1 MKFAIIGFAVATAA
15 WISNGGPG
23 GERHSLHVL
32 SSSAT
37 PKQGD
42 NWNWHGRVAAG
53 KSVEIRGVNGDVTA
67 DAADGAEVVVTAT
80 KRGRRSDPDE
90 VRIEVIEHEDG
101 VTICAVYPGSSN
113 NCARGGGHSNTH
125 NNDVEVNFT
134 VHLPRGV
141 GFDGNTVNGDVEAT
155 GLTGPVDANSVNGA
169 VRIETTSGE
178 ASASSVNGAV
188 TATVH
193 AIGTGA
199 MNFKSVN
206 GSVNVSLPANISAD
220 IDAQTVNGSIDT
232 DFPITVNGRMS
243 PRHLRGSIGQGGR
256 RLELETVNGSIRLH
270 KLP

>member
-23 GERHSLHVL
+23 NERHSLHV
-32 SSSAT
+32 SATT

-42 NWNWHGRVAAG
+42 NWSWHGRIAAG
-53 KSVEIRGVNGDVTA
+53 KTVEIRGINGDVSA
-67 DAADGAEVVVTAT
+67 DAADGAEVQVTAT

-90 VRIEVIEHEDG
+90 VRIEAVEGDDG
-101 VTICAVYPGSSN
+101 VRICVIYPGDHSSCGN
-113 NCARGGGHSNTH
+113 GGGHSSFNNR

-141 GFDGNTVNGDVEAT
+141 AFDGNTVNGDVEAT
-155 GLTGPVDANSVNGA
+155 GLTGPVEANSVNGA

-193 AIGTGA
+193 ALGTGA

-206 GSVNVSLPANISAD
+206 GSVNVTLPANISAD